1 MNNIKEYKKRF
12 YNLMESTMGDAR
24 PLISEQEVKDFS
36 TEIFEDLKKNG
47 FTINNSNAKIV
58 EATKGLLSLSFQ
70 VQVDA
75 QQQKYYKLTIIEYKL
90 AVDLNV
96 DLKSEKISPDLLST
110 FTGVDQSGGYV
121 GSVYT
126 KPTEEDK
133 EFLNTLSRKDRW
145 DMSNNGPTEKRQGF
159 HMWKSN
165 LGDLNL
171 TTLGQ
176 SKETTNIYKYMR
188 DFYIMGV
195 NAQKY
200 QDFNNADFG
209 GQVKLVGQ
217 ELKSL
222 AAPVVDKAKQGIQN
236 MVSKVKTKL
245 QR

>member
-47 FTINNSNAKIV
+47 FTINNSNANFV
-58 EATKGLLSLSFQ
+58 EATKGLLSLLFQ
-70 VQVDA
+70 SQVDT
-75 QQQKYYKLTIIEYKL
+75 QQQKYYKLTVIKHKL
-90 AVDLNV
+90 AIDLNI
-96 DLKSEKISPDLLST
+96 ERISPDLLST

-121 GSVYT
+121 GSVYS

-145 DMSNNGPTEKRQGF
+145 DMSNSGPTEKRQGF

-176 SKETTNIYKYMR
+176 SKETTNIYKYMK
-188 DFYIMGV
+188 DFYAMGV
-195 NAQKY
+195 SAQKY
-200 QDFNNADFG
+200 QDFSNANFVG
-209 GQVKLVGQ
+209 TVKLAGQ

>member
-1 MNNIKEYKKRF
+1 MSYK
-12 YNLMESTMGDAR
+12 LI
-24 PLISEQEVKDFS
+24 LISYQS
-36 TEIFEDLKKNG
+36 
-47 FTINNSNAKIV
+47 
-58 EATKGLLSLSFQ
+58 
-70 VQVDA
+70 
-75 QQQKYYKLTIIEYKL
+75 

-96 DLKSEKISPDLLST
+96 EKITPDLLTT

-121 GSVYT
+121 GPVYT

-133 EFLNTLSRKDRW
+133 EFLNTLSRKDKW
-145 DMSNNGPTEKRQGF
+145 EMTTSGPTEKKPEF
-159 HMWKSN
+159 YMWRSS

-176 SKETTNIYKYMR
+176 SKETTNIYNYMK
-188 DFYIMGV
+188 DFYAMGV
-195 NAQKY
+195 TAQKY
-200 QDFNNADFG
+200 QNFNNADLG
-209 GQVKLVGQ
+209 GQVKIVGQ

>member
-1 MNNIKEYKKRF
+1 MNTIRDYKNRF
-12 YNLMESTMGDAR
+12 YNLMESTMGDVR

-36 TEIFEDLKKNG
+36 TEIFEELKKNG
-47 FTINNSNAKIV
+47 FTINNSNPKLV
-58 EATKGLLSLSFQ
+58 EAKKGTLSLSFQ
-70 VQVDA
+70 LQVDA
-75 QQQKYYKLTIIEYKL
+75 QQQKYYKLILISYQS

-96 DLKSEKISPDLLST
+96 EKITPDLLTT

-121 GSVYT
+121 GPVYT

-133 EFLNTLSRKDRW
+133 EFLNTLSRKDKW
-145 DMSNNGPTEKRQGF
+145 EMTTSGPTEKKPEF
-159 HMWKSN
+159 YMWRSS

-176 SKETTNIYKYMR
+176 SKETTNIYNYMK
-188 DFYIMGV
+188 DFYAMGIT
-195 NAQKY
+195 AQKY
-200 QDFNNADFG
+200 QNFNNADLG
-209 GQVKLVGQ
+209 GQVKIVGQ

-236 MVSKVKTKL
+236 MVSKVKSKL

>member
-1 MNNIKEYKKRF
+1 MKNINDYKSRF
-12 YNLMESTMGDAR
+12 YNLMESTMGDVR

-36 TEIFEDLKKNG
+36 TEIFEELKKNG
-47 FTINNSNAKIV
+47 FTIENSNANYVK
-58 EATKGLLSLSFQ
+58 ATKGTFSLSFQ

-75 QQQKYYKLTIIEYKL
+75 QQQKYYKLTQINYKL

-96 DLKSEKISPDLLST
+96 ERISPDLLTT
-110 FTGVDQSGGYV
+110 FTGVDQTGSYV

-145 DMSNNGPTEKRQGF
+145 DMTNSGPTEKKPGF
-159 HMWKSN
+159 NMWRSN

-176 SKETTNIYKYMR
+176 SKETTNIYKYMK
-188 DFYIMGV
+188 DFYTMGV
-195 NAQKY
+195 TAQKY
-200 QDFNNADFG
+200 QDFNNANFG
-209 GQVKLVGQ
+209 GQVKMFGQ
-217 ELKSL
+217 EIKSIT
-222 AAPVVDKAKQGIQN
+222 APLVDKAKQGIQN
-236 MVSKVKTKL
+236 FASKVKTKL

>member
-1 MNNIKEYKKRF
+1 MNTIRDYKNRF
-12 YNLMESTMGDAR
+12 NQLMESTMGDVR

-36 TEIFEDLKKNG
+36 NEIFEDLKKNG
-47 FTINNSNAKIV
+47 FTINNSNAKLV
-58 EATKGLLSLSFQ
+58 EAKKGTLSLSFQ
-70 VQVDA
+70 LQVDS
-75 QQQKYYKLTIIEYKL
+75 QQQKYYKLILIDYQS

-96 DLKSEKISPDLLST
+96 EKITPDLLTT
-110 FTGVDQSGGYV
+110 FTGVDQSGKYV
-121 GSVYT
+121 GPIYT

-133 EFLNTLSRKDRW
+133 EFLNTLSRKDKW
-145 DMSNNGPTEKRQGF
+145 EMTTSGPTEKKPGF
-159 HMWKSN
+159 YMWRSS

-176 SKETTNIYKYMR
+176 SKETTNIYNYMK
-188 DFYIMGV
+188 DFYAMGIT
-195 NAQKY
+195 AQKY
-200 QDFNNADFG
+200 QNFNNADLK
-209 GQVKLVGQ
+209 GQVKIVGQ

>member
-1 MNNIKEYKKRF
+1 M
-12 YNLMESTMGDAR
+12 
-24 PLISEQEVKDFS
+24 
-36 TEIFEDLKKNG
+36 
-47 FTINNSNAKIV
+47 
-58 EATKGLLSLSFQ
+58 
-70 VQVDA
+70 QVDA
-75 QQQKYYKLTIIEYKL
+75 QQQKYYKLTVIRHKL
-90 AVDLNV
+90 AVDLNI
-96 DLKSEKISPDLLST
+96 ERISPDLLTT

-209 GQVKLVGQ
+209 GQVKLAGQ

>member
-1 MNNIKEYKKRF
+1 MNTIRDYKNRF
-12 YNLMESTMGDAR
+12 YNLMESTMGDVR

-36 TEIFEDLKKNG
+36 TEIFEELKKNG
-47 FTINNSNAKIV
+47 FTINNSNPKLV
-58 EATKGLLSLSFQ
+58 EAKKGTLSLSFQ
-70 VQVDA
+70 LQVDA
-75 QQQKYYKLTIIEYKL
+75 QQQKYYKLILISYQS

-96 DLKSEKISPDLLST
+96 EKITPDLLTT

-121 GSVYT
+121 GPVYT

-133 EFLNTLSRKDRW
+133 EFLNTLSRKDKW
-145 DMSNNGPTEKRQGF
+145 EMTTSGPTEKKPEF
-159 HMWKSN
+159 YMWRSS

-176 SKETTNIYKYMR
+176 SKETTNIYNYMK
-188 DFYIMGV
+188 DFYAMGIT
-195 NAQKY
+195 AQKY
-200 QDFNNADFG
+200 QNFNNADFG
-209 GQVKLVGQ
+209 GQVKIVGQ

-236 MVSKVKTKL
+236 MVSKVKSKL

>member
-47 FTINNSNAKIV
+47 FTINNSNANFV
-58 EATKGLLSLSFQ
+58 EATKGLLSLLFQ
-70 VQVDA
+70 SQVDT
-75 QQQKYYKLTIIEYKL
+75 QQQKYYKLTVIKHKL
-90 AVDLNV
+90 AIDLNI
-96 DLKSEKISPDLLST
+96 ERISPDLLST

-145 DMSNNGPTEKRQGF
+145 EISNNGPTEKKPGF

-176 SKETTNIYKYMR
+176 SKETTNIYKYMK
-188 DFYIMGV
+188 DFYAMGV
-195 NAQKY
+195 SAQKY
-200 QDFNNADFG
+200 QDFSNANFVG
-209 GQVKLVGQ
+209 TVKLAGQ

>member
-1 MNNIKEYKKRF
+1 
-12 YNLMESTMGDAR
+12 
-24 PLISEQEVKDFS
+24 
-36 TEIFEDLKKNG
+36 
-47 FTINNSNAKIV
+47 
-58 EATKGLLSLSFQ
+58 
-70 VQVDA
+70 
-75 QQQKYYKLTIIEYKL
+75 
-90 AVDLNV
+90 
-96 DLKSEKISPDLLST
+96 
-110 FTGVDQSGGYV
+110 
-121 GSVYT
+121 
-126 KPTEEDK
+126 
-133 EFLNTLSRKDRW
+133 
-145 DMSNNGPTEKRQGF
+145 
-159 HMWKSN
+159 MWKSN